1 MLKSS
6 ALCYNYPN
14 GPELSFPDF
23 EVAKDGR
30 LLIIGKSGSGKT
42 TLLQILAGILP
53 PDAGEVAVDDQSLYS
68 MSRGKRDQFRGR
80 QIGLIFQN
88 AIYIQSLSVQ
98 RNLRA
103 ASYFAGVGVSNNREL
118 DLMERLDIA
127 HKANSL
133 PNNMSVGEQQRL
145 GIALALINQPKLIL
159 ADEPTSALDDENAM
173 SVYELLTEE
182 AERLESALVI
192 VTHDQRLK
200 NKINATV
207 SL

>member
-1 MLKSS
+1 M
-6 ALCYNYPN
+6 
-14 GPELSFPDF
+14 
-23 EVAKDGR
+23 
-30 LLIIGKSGSGKT
+30 
-42 TLLQILAGILP
+42 
-53 PDAGEVAVDDQSLYS
+53 DDQSLYS